1 MRGLSVEWA
10 IVGFYGFFRVESVF
24 NGKIAYYL
32 KSESQNK
39 CKLCDILTVLMS
51 ITIFYKRKPPTFAL
65 MPEDFY
71 TYFILFNSM
80 AISFCRASALIAAA
94 SAKSLPFEA

>member
-1 MRGLSVEWA
+1 MNNSRILWLFQSRISVQWKN
-10 IVGFYGFFRVESVF
+10 SLL
-24 NGKIAYYL
+24 L

-39 CKLCDILTVLMS
+39 CKLCDILTALMS
-51 ITIFYKRKPPTFAL
+51 MTIFYKRNPPTFAL

-80 AISFCRASALIAAA
+80 AISFCKASALIAAA

>member
-39 CKLCDILTVLMS
+39 CKLCDTYVYDYIL
-51 ITIFYKRKPPTFAL
+51 
-65 MPEDFY
+65 
-71 TYFILFNSM
+71 
-80 AISFCRASALIAAA
+80 
-94 SAKSLPFEA
+94 